1 MGDARMRIGIDAG
14 PLLGQGGIS
23 GYVSPLVR
31 SLLAMDPETR
41 YHLVLRRGWLA
52 QEAAGTLDAL
62 APVTRVPIPDRLL
75 AFWWDDLGWTLPF
88 RRRLWKSLDLFLA
101 TCLVAPVL
109 PQGRVVSIVYDLIP
123 LRLPGLFPEHGRF
136 RRQVER
142 LIRRSAA
149 VIAISERT
157 RQDLVELLGADPARL
172 RVIYPGRGEALRPV
186 PPYRAAEVARR
197 LGIRGRYILYV
208 GALGP
213 HKNVPTL
220 LRAYQRARREG
231 GLAAQLV
238 VAGSPRWGEETL
250 AVRESLEVRDDI
262 LLAGP
267 VSTEDL
273 PALYSGADLFV
284 FPSRYEGFGLPVL
297 EAMACGTPV
306 IVSDRG
312 ALPEVAGEAGCS
324 VDPDDEAGL
333 AAAMC
338 RIVGEPATRAR
349 MAAAGLKQASR
360 FSWGQSAAD
369 LLALFRE
376 VARTPRASFA
386 ASGRNGSGTLGAPLP
401 KGPGP
406 PRGPAFYDRDYFEGR
421 TRQSPPHTRDLIYPM
436 AERTAAFLCRRC
448 RPPRVLDIGCAK
460 GFLVEAFRA
469 QGAEAAFGLDVSL
482 YALSEAGT
490 ATRGRLVVADVQAGI
505 PLRSGSFDL
514 VTGLDLFEHLEDPES
529 ALREIRRV
537 LRDGGVAYLKICHP
551 RHPNARRDPSHVNV
565 QPLSYW
571 RRKFCQAGFAWER
584 LYESEFTLSPGCR
597 ERLKALVRRW
607 REWAVMGTPADYKF
621 LLRKGADGR

>member
-1 MGDARMRIGIDAG
+1 MRVGIDAG

-31 SLLAMDPETR
+31 SLLSIDPDTR

-52 QEAAGTLDAL
+52 HQAAGTLDGL
-62 APVTRVPIPDRLL
+62 APVTRVRIPDRLL
-75 AFWWDDLGWTLPF
+75 AFWWNHLGWTLPAQ
-88 RRRLWKSLDLFLA
+88 RNLWRSLDLFLA

-109 PQGRVVSIVYDLIP
+109 PRGRVVSIVYDLIP
-123 LRLPGLFPEHGRF
+123 LRVPALFADHERF
-136 RRQVER
+136 RRQVGR
-142 LIRRSAA
+142 LIDRSAA
-149 VIAISERT
+149 VVAISQRT
-157 RQDLVELLGADPARL
+157 KWDLVELLGTDPARV
-172 RVIYPGRGEALRPV
+172 RVIHPGRGEAFRPI
-186 PPYRAAEVARR
+186 PPGRAAEVVTR
-197 LGIRGRYILYV
+197 LGIRGRYLLYV

-220 LRAYQRARREG
+220 LRAYQRACLEG

-238 VAGSPRWGEETL
+238 VVGSPRWGRETL
-250 AVRESLEVRDDI
+250 SVLESLRVRDSV

-267 VSTEDL
+267 VPTEDL
-273 PALYSGADLFV
+273 PALYSAAEAFV

-306 IVSDRG
+306 IVSDGG
-312 ALPEVAGEAGCS
+312 ALPEVAGEAGCY

-333 AAAMC
+333 VAAMC
-338 RIVGEPATRAR
+338 RIVGEPGVRAR
-349 MAAAGLKQASR
+349 MAAAGLRQAAR
-360 FSWGQSAAD
+360 FSWARSAAE

-376 VARTPRASFA
+376 LARSPRG
-386 ASGRNGSGTLGAPLP
+386 SGPGSGGNGSGGRRAPAP
-401 KGPGP
+401 PAARPPGG
-406 PRGPAFYDRDYFEGR
+406 RAFYNRDYFEGR
-421 TRQSPPHTRDLIYPM
+421 TRQSPPHTRDLIYPL

-448 RPPRVLDIGCAK
+448 RPGRVLDLGCAK

-469 QGAEAAFGLDVSL
+469 QGVGTAFGVDISLHAVSEGEAAARS
-482 YALSEAGT
+482 
-490 ATRGRLVVADVQAGI
+490 RLVVADVQAGI

-571 RRKFCQAGFAWER
+571 RRQFCQAGFAWER
-584 LYESEFTLSPGCR
+584 LSESEFTLSPGCR

-607 REWAVMGTPADYKF
+607 REWAVIGTPADYKF
-621 LLRKGADGR
+621 FLWKRANGA

>member
-1 MGDARMRIGIDAG
+1 MRIGIDAG

-41 YHLVLRRGWLA
+41 YQLVLRRGWLA
-52 QEAAGTLDAL
+52 QETAGALDAL
-62 APVTRVPIPDRLL
+62 APVTRVPVPDRLL
-75 AFWWDDLGWTLPF
+75 TFWWDDLGWTLPF
-88 RRRLWKSLDLFLA
+88 QRSLWGSLDVFLA
-101 TCLVAPVL
+101 TCLFAPVL
-109 PQGRVVSIVYDLIP
+109 PQGRVVSIVYDLTP
-123 LRLPGLFPEHGRF
+123 LRLPGLFAENGQF
-136 RRQVER
+136 RRAVER
-142 LIRRSAA
+142 LLRRSAA
-149 VIAISERT
+149 VVVISERT

-172 RVIYPGRGEALRPV
+172 RVIYPGRGEAFRPV
-186 PPYRAAEVARR
+186 PRDQAAEVARR

-231 GLAAQLV
+231 GLAAELV
-238 VAGSPRWGEETL
+238 VAGSPRWGGETL
-250 AVRESLEVRDDI
+250 AVMESLEVRDGI
-262 LLAGP
+262 VLAGP
-267 VSTEDL
+267 VSPEDL

-306 IVSDRG
+306 IVSNRG
-312 ALPEVAGEAGCS
+312 ALPEVAGEAGCY
-324 VDPDDEAGL
+324 VDPDDEAAL

-338 RIVGEPATRAR
+338 RIFGEPEVRAR
-349 MAAAGLKQASR
+349 MAAAGLERAAC
-360 FSWGQSAAD
+360 FSWARSAAD

-376 VARTPRASFA
+376 VARAPRASFLR
-386 ASGRNGSGTLGAPLP
+386 SGGN
-401 KGPGP
+401 GPGAR
-406 PRGPAFYDRDYFEGR
+406 RGPMPKAPGPSGGPTFYDRDYFEGR
-421 TRQSPPHTRDLIYPM
+421 TRQSPPHTRELIYPL

-460 GFLVEAFRA
+460 GYLIEAFRA
-469 QGAEAAFGLDVSL
+469 QGTEVAFGLDVSL
-482 YALSEAGT
+482 YAVSVAGA

-514 VTGLDLFEHLEDPES
+514 ITGLDLFEHLEDPGA

-537 LRDGGVAYLKICHP
+537 LSDVGVAYLKICHP
-551 RHPNARRDPSHVNV
+551 CHPNARRDPSHVNV

-571 RRKFCQAGFAWER
+571 RREFHQAGFGWER
-584 LYESEFTLSPGCR
+584 LYETDFVVSRGPW
-597 ERLKALVRRW
+597 ERLKAWVRRW
-607 REWAVMGTPADYKF
+607 REWAVIGTPADYKF
-621 LLRKGADGR
+621 LLRKRADGRE